1 MLLWRWTLLKS
12 YNLCMVATTFNS
24 NEAFIISRLANAA
37 AAAAAMALVCRR
49 RHARRARL
57 ARRCG
62 ARLPQPP
69 RPPRPLLCPVLLQGV
84 YIATLPN
91 EVAK

>member
-24 NEAFIISRLANAA
+24 NEAFIISRLANAT
-37 AAAAAMALVCRR
+37 RR
-49 RHARRARL
+49 N
-57 ARRCG
+57 G
-62 ARLPQPP
+62 AGVPPQPP
-69 RPPRPLLCPVLLQGV
+69 PPRPLLCLVLLQGV

>member
-24 NEAFIISRLANAA
+24 NEAFIISRLANAT
-37 AAAAAMALVCRR
+37 RR
-49 RHARRARL
+49 N
-57 ARRCG
+57 G
-62 ARLPQPP
+62 ASVPQPP
-69 RPPRPLLCPVLLQGV
+69 PPQPPRPLLCRVLLQGV

>member
-24 NEAFIISRLANAA
+24 NEAFIISRLANAP
-37 AAAAAMALVCRR
+37 RR
-49 RHARRARL
+49 N
-57 ARRCG
+57 G
-62 ARLPQPP
+62 ASVPPPP
-69 RPPRPLLCPVLLQGV
+69 RLLLCRVLLQGV

>member
-1 MLLWRWTLLKS
+1 VLLWRWTLLKS

-24 NEAFIISRLANAA
+24 NEAFIISRLANAT
-37 AAAAAMALVCRR
+37 RR
-49 RHARRARL
+49 RN
-57 ARRCG
+57 G
-62 ARLPQPP
+62 ASVPQPP
-69 RPPRPLLCPVLLQGV
+69 QPQPPPPPRPLLCCVLLQGV

>member
-24 NEAFIISRLANAA
+24 NEAFIISRLANAT
-37 AAAAAMALVCRR
+37 RR
-49 RHARRARL
+49 D
-57 ARRCG
+57 G
-62 ARLPQPP
+62 ASVPPQ
-69 RPPRPLLCPVLLQGV
+69 PPRPLLCSVLLQGV

>member
-24 NEAFIISRLANAA
+24 NEAFIISRLANAT
-37 AAAAAMALVCRR
+37 RR
-49 RHARRARL
+49 N
-57 ARRCG
+57 G
-62 ARLPQPP
+62 ASVPPPQ
-69 RPPRPLLCPVLLQGV
+69 PPRPLLCHVLLQGV